1 MIMTK
6 EKMNS
11 KEAYRCPICRHCL
24 PVHDLVGEVIVYC
37 PHCHN
42 SAQVCLVP
50 VKYPA
55 YTTRSNTLDG
65 AKTLPRVPIQNSVA
79 LKNEPYQIKIHEKHR
94 YKCKDRVRLLDKPC
108 NGRNYRIR
116 INSDEIEI
124 PYSKFL
130 LLMFLLR
137 ELRKKKGGW
146 VSGKTLEDENVT
158 RDFSH
163 TQRTIHDIRMKV
175 KPYLVKDNEKEFIE
189 NDCRGNYRISIH
201 PDFIAVPNKKWLST
215 QYNKLKKEVLKEREK
230 RKEKWDKGT

>member
-1 MIMTK
+1 MTK
-6 EKMNS
+6 EKTRS
-11 KEAYRCPICRHCL
+11 KDVYGCPICGHSL
-24 PVHDLVGEVIVYC
+24 PVHGLVGEVIVYC
-37 PHCHN
+37 PHCN
-42 SAQVCLVP
+42 NATRVCLVP
-50 VKYPA
+50 VKHSIYA
-55 YTTRSNTLDG
+55 ICSNIRDK
-65 AKTLPRVPIQNSVA
+65 AKTLPKTHIRNSVA
-79 LKNEPYQIKIHEKHR
+79 LEKTPYQIKDHERHQ
-94 YKCKDRVRLLDKPC
+94 YKCKDKVRLLDKPC
-108 NGRNYRIR
+108 NGRNYWIR
-116 INSDEIEI
+116 INSDEIEV

-146 VSGKTLEDENVT
+146 VSGRMLEDENVT

-230 RKEKWDKGT
+230 RRQKWDKGT